1 MRRLLV
7 NLIIITPLLL
17 LGSCQSK
24 VINDIDLDEPVN
36 VLPRTV
42 SHVSDKKIVAM
53 EHKLSKEKDGVR
65 IITMGQQYMLSIP
78 ADRVFPELSP
88 HIRSDSY
95 AVLNDIVCYLKAFR
109 KTSVYVRAFTN
120 STGSPRRE
128 LALTKARANAIADY
142 FWEQGIDAR
151 FIFAQGLSR
160 YKPIAHNL
168 RSEDR
173 PPNSRIE
180 IVFYRTIL

>member
-1 MRRLLV
+1 MTLFVILKHLEKPV
-7 NLIIITPLLL
+7 FMCAPLP
-17 LGSCQSK
+17 
-24 VINDIDLDEPVN
+24 I
-36 VLPRTV
+36 
-42 SHVSDKKIVAM
+42 
-53 EHKLSKEKDGVR
+53 
-65 IITMGQQYMLSIP
+65 
-78 ADRVFPELSP
+78 
-88 HIRSDSY
+88 
-95 AVLNDIVCYLKAFR
+95 
-109 KTSVYVRAFTN
+109 